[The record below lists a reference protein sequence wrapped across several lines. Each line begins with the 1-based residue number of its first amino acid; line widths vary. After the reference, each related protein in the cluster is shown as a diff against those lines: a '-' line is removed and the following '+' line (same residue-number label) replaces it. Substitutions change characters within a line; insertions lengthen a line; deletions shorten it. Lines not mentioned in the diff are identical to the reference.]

1 VTGHVDGGPSPLA
14 RPACDV
20 GATELRAVLRAAVAE
35 GVRDVTLDFSGGAM
49 VDSAGLGWLIAG
61 HNSLRKV
68 GGNLAVV
75 HAAKEI
81 LDLFRSLRIR
91 QHFSVSGE

>member
-1 VTGHVDGGPSPLA
+1 VTGHVDGGPSALE
-14 RPACDV
+14 RPAGDV